1 MTAPPGA
8 DHPVRPGGRPAAPP
22 GGPRTPM
29 PTLRAVKGAKI
40 RALVAAA
47 VCLVA
52 TVAGAAPATAHPLG
66 NFTLNRY
73 ARVEVSA
80 GVVRVYYV
88 IDLAEVPSYQ
98 VRKVVDADPD
108 GYVDG
113 QVAAVIDGL
122 ELELDGRP
130 VALRAVRQALGRP
143 RGEGGMRRVRIDALL
158 EARVASTAPDEVV
171 EARFTDANQPRRLGW
186 REVVVVAAG
195 DATLVESSAPSTD
208 ISDELRDYPE
218 SRLQNPLDAREA
230 TFRFTPGTRAV
241 PPASVGSIEG
251 VRAAADPFTEL
262 LDRHDLTPLV
272 LAGMLAVAALAGGG
286 HALAP
291 GHGKTV
297 MAAYLVGTRGR
308 PIDAVLL
315 GVIVSGMHTASV
327 LLLGLV
333 LLQVDRSLAL
343 DRLYPALTVVSGV
356 AVLLTGARL
365 AVVRLRA
372 VRAEAHQRH
381 HHHRHGHGHGHGHDS
396 QVHLLD
402 VAPLSRRGLAMLAT
416 AGGIVPSPSAVIV
429 LVGAFSVG
437 RAGLGLALVLAFSVG
452 LAATLTAVGLAF
464 VLGGRALGHRLGT
477 RVAGAA
483 PVVGATG
490 LLLLGAVL
498 VVQGARGA

>member
-1 MTAPPGA
+1 MRILG
-8 DHPVRPGGRPAAPP
+8 
-22 GGPRTPM
+22 
-29 PTLRAVKGAKI
+29 AVKRAKA

-52 TVAGAAPATAHPLG
+52 AVTGAAPATAHPLG

-113 QVAAVIDGL
+113 EVAAVVDGL

-130 VALRAVRQALGRP
+130 VAIRAVRQALGRP

-158 EARVASTAPDEVV
+158 EARVASTSPDEVV
-171 EARFTDANQPRRLGW
+171 EARFTDRNQPRRLGW
-186 REVVVVAAG
+186 REIVVVAAG
-195 DATLVESSAPSTD
+195 DATLVESSAPSRD

-218 SRLQNPLDAREA
+218 SRLQNPVDVREA
-230 TFRFTPGTRAV
+230 TFRFTPGTRGA

-251 VRAAADPFTEL
+251 VRAAADSFTGL

-272 LAGMLAVAALAGGG
+272 LAGMLAMAALVGGG

-291 GHGKTV
+291 GHGKTL

-327 LLLGLV
+327 LILGLV

-381 HHHRHGHGHGHGHDS
+381 LELHGHGHGHGHHS
-396 QVHLLD
+396 HVHPLD
-402 VAPLSRRGLAMLAT
+402 VAPLSRRGLALLAT

-452 LAATLTAVGLAF
+452 LAATLTVVGLAF
-464 VLGGRALGHRLGT
+464 VLGGRALGHRLGA
-477 RVAGAA
+477 RFANAV

-490 LLLLGAVL
+490 LLLVGAVL